1 MEEYP
6 IKGTRLV
13 VDGYG
18 NLYDLSSRS
27 IITSEYVSI
36 NNKTHRTTPLIV
48 NTYLEY
54 GRHDLIKQIDK
65 PVYLIT
71 SPTGAQEY
79 SVNLSEFSREHGLSV
94 ENLYKS
100 AQKGYTTRSNWKVKV
115 LN

>member
-6 IKGTRLV
+6 IKGTRLI

-27 IITSEYVSI
+27 IITSEFVSI
-36 NNKTHRTTPLIV
+36 KNKTYRTIPLIV

-54 GRHDLIKQIDK
+54 GRHDLIKYVDK

-71 SPTGAQEY
+71 SPSGAQEY
-79 SVNLSEFSREHGLSV
+79 SVNLSEFAEDNNLNRFTLHKALQQERNTKDGWSV
-94 ENLYKS
+94 EII
-100 AQKGYTTRSNWKVKV
+100 
-115 LN
+115 